1 MEGRAGRGQ
10 RWSSGCRLAVGV
22 GASVRV
28 RCEWEWGVECGNK
41 NERYVSAVPSF
52 VLVQHCWQVG
62 RTGRRNSLLWYVL
75 WVHPA
80 RRSTARVSCP
90 NGFDALSAA
99 ESPRPR
105 FVPAEPSGS
114 SCYVLC
120 GRRPRP
126 SRSLQ
131 YSETAGRAGSRQAN
145 RTHRD
150 RQPVEARL
158 HVVTISSQLETGDM
172 GSRPFFLQ

>member
-41 NERYVSAVPSF
+41 NERYVSAVASF

-105 FVPAEPSGS
+105 FVPAEPFRLILLCAMRKEAAALTILTVQRNSRARWFAPSQQNSQGS
-114 SCYVLC
+114 STGRGQVTC
-120 GRRPRP
+120 GNDLEP
-126 SRSLQ
+126 
-131 YSETAGRAGSRQAN
+131 
-145 RTHRD
+145 
-150 RQPVEARL
+150 ARNWRYGL
-158 HVVTISSQLETGDM
+158 
-172 GSRPFFLQ
+172 